1 MSQTL
6 TQCGSQIWEFTHS
19 DIPFAASPRQIC
31 VSMAG
36 GACILLPSLLFL
48 LAYRTQR
55 TVAVTYAKLA
65 NCSSECSSDLHVCAS
80 CEDFVDACPE
90 GWSPNGPPTLE
101 LDPATCYQTG
111 CTSGGCPEGE
121 IEDPGHSPGVICF
134 NPSLNEC
141 QTGFCRKETCC
152 RSRPKYTCCQQ
163 LPCTALW
170 AGA

>member
-1 MSQTL
+1 M
-6 TQCGSQIWEFTHS
+6 CEFTHS
-19 DIPFAASPRQIC
+19 DIPSAASSRHIC